1 MGEDEPSLPA
11 QETIS
16 QFGIYRE
23 KEGPVWVEWGVLFI
37 SFL

>member
-1 MGEDEPSLPA
+1 MVWEKFRISL
-11 QETIS
+11 S

-23 KEGPVWVEWGVLFI
+23 KEGPVWVEWGLLFI